1 MNLPLCL
8 SGERK
13 SFCGVQGAFFKKPPC
28 WEPSADGGGASPIP
42 LAPARMVSISQKWYN
57 CYTILNGIYSPLGR
71 LYNSIEK

>member
-13 SFCGVQGAFFKKPPC
+13 SFAGCRGFFKKPPC
-28 WEPSADGGGASPIP
+28 WSRPQTAGQKPHSLNPCREQ
-42 LAPARMVSISQKWYN
+42 VSISQKWYN